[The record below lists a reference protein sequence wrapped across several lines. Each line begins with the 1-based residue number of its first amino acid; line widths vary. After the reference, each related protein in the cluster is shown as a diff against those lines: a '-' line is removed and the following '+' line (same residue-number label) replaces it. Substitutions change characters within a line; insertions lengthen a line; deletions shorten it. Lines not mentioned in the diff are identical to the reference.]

1 MHPRIAFVA
10 SGGAVKAA
18 CFHLGVCLALEEK
31 GFKFQG
37 GPQNSPRY
45 APDTKNLIDIYVGSS
60 AGAIM
65 SSYLATGF
73 TPDEILHAFAET
85 NKDKTRLKK
94 ISYWQMF
101 HVGLPLLSSS
111 YRLLRKRHVIS
122 ASSGLEAIFR
132 NYLTFTGLASTKGI
146 EEYLANNLPFN
157 KFSDIAADLFVV
169 ATQVNYSK
177 RTIFG
182 KFSALKYLT
191 EKETCNYS
199 DEIPISHAVAASAAL
214 PPFYRPYRITFPN
227 KKNIDFFDGEIRKTL
242 STHVAKDI
250 GADLIITSY
259 THQPYHY
266 TEEIG
271 SLADYGMTSII
282 TQALYQTIEQKIAST
297 KKVHLKVERA
307 FDTINKF
314 FKENELPEEKRKTLI
329 SLLEQELDHRRSLK
343 YIYIHPQPHNYE
355 MFFGDHFNL
364 SPKVME
370 AQMKIGFKSAMHAL
384 KDY

>member
-199 DEIPISHAVAASAAL
+199 DEI
-214 PPFYRPYRITFPN
+214 
-227 KKNIDFFDGEIRKTL
+227 
-242 STHVAKDI
+242 
-250 GADLIITSY
+250 
-259 THQPYHY
+259 
-266 TEEIG
+266 
-271 SLADYGMTSII
+271 
-282 TQALYQTIEQKIAST
+282 
-297 KKVHLKVERA
+297 
-307 FDTINKF
+307 
-314 FKENELPEEKRKTLI
+314 
-329 SLLEQELDHRRSLK
+329 
-343 YIYIHPQPHNYE
+343 
-355 MFFGDHFNL
+355 
-364 SPKVME
+364 
-370 AQMKIGFKSAMHAL
+370 
-384 KDY
+384 